1 MCVAVQRELTNMKT
15 MTAFFLALG
24 VSALVALAPAT
35 VSAQSLQLDL
45 NNGRIGIAPEAPQP
59 ERYRRPPPEFERER
73 AGISCGEG
81 GQIVRERG
89 FRNVRPVDCN
99 GRAFTYVGQRRG
111 ELFEVRVSSFDGS
124 ILNIEAN

>member
-1 MCVAVQRELTNMKT
+1 MCVAVQRELTNMKS
-15 MTAFFLALG
+15 MTAFFLAVG
-24 VSALVALAPAT
+24 ASAVIASTPLP

-45 NNGRIGIAPEAPQP
+45 NNGRIGIVPEAPQP
-59 ERYRRPPPEFERER
+59 QRYRRPSPEFERER

-99 GRAFTYVGQRRG
+99 GRAFTYAGQRRG
-111 ELFEVRVSSFDGS
+111 ELFEIRVSSLDGS
-124 ILNIEAN
+124 VLSVEAN

>member
-1 MCVAVQRELTNMKT
+1 MKT
-15 MTAFFLALG
+15 MTAFFLAS
-24 VSALVALAPAT
+24 VVVASTPSV

-45 NNGRIGIAPEAPQP
+45 NNGRFGITPDAPQP
-59 ERYRRPPPEFERER
+59 ERYRRPAPEFERERER

-111 ELFEVRVSSFDGS
+111 ETFEVRVSSFDGS
-124 ILNIEAN
+124 VLNIEPN